1 MGQLKRRVTVIVV
14 FLMIANF
21 IIGLI
26 ISVSGIINNT
36 YFDDLKN
43 YKSLKNTN
51 KYMEIDTLI
60 LKRAYDYT
68 YTNNSPSTLVIYGEL
83 LNNSS
88 EIEIPI
94 GNDKYIKYNAS
105 RIPVLKSKL
114 TNTYFLKNAPVGYY
128 KRQYRSF
135 LMTMYLKFSFL
146 LLFVL
151 ALYLYIKYRNSI

>member
-1 MGQLKRRVTVIVV
+1 
-14 FLMIANF
+14 MIANF
-21 IIGLI
+21 IIALI

-36 YFDDLKN
+36 YLDDLKN
-43 YKSLKNTN
+43 YKSLKNAN

-68 YTNNSPSTLVIYGEL
+68 YTNNSPSTFVIYGQL

-135 LMTMYLKFSFL
+135 LMTMYLKFSLFPL
-146 LLFVL
+146 LAFVI
-151 ALYLYIKYRNSI
+151 YLYIKTRSSI